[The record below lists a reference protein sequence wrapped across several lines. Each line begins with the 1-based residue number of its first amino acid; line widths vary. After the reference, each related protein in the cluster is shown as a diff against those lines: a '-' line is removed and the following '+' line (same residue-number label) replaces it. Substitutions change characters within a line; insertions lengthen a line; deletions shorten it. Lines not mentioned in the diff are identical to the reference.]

1 MIPLLLVGAM
11 ISAIAFIAFTG
22 VAIMLG
28 VGLLVYGLPNLYMI
42 LVGIALLGGWLI
54 SCRGVVV
61 GMQAVF
67 DPDAKALGITAVYG
81 LLAGAGLTALLGG
94 FGDVW

>member
-11 ISAIAFIAFTG
+11 ISATAFIAFTG

-28 VGLLVYGLPNLYMI
+28 VGLLVYGLPNLYMV

-67 DPDAKALGITAVYG
+67 NPDAKALGIAAVYG
-81 LLAGAGLTALLGG
+81 LLAGAEMTALLGG